1 MNKIIATILILSL
14 CSQYSIK
21 TGIVGFFLLNQDY
34 IAKVLCI
41 NKDKPELDC
50 KGKCHLKKQLKQE
63 EEQTPKLPTSTVKE
77 IIENLIYIEEYKL
90 SPKAMSSNNFNKTI
104 TNYHFSCI
112 TATLE
117 SIFHPPRG

>member
-1 MNKIIATILILSL
+1 LSL
-14 CSQYSIK
+14 CSQFSIK
-21 TGIVGFFLLNQDY
+21 TGIVGIFILNQDY

-63 EEQTPKLPTSTVKE
+63 EEQERRLPPSSVKE
-77 IIENLIYIEEYKL
+77 IIENLVFFEEFKL
-90 SPKAMSSNNFNKTI
+90 IKIGIAFNYFI
-104 TNYHFSCI
+104 QTNAYYRFSCI

-117 SIFHPPRG
+117 SLFHPPRA